1 MSQNSHAADQLAVRC
16 LALNLPAGFR
26 IDEHAHAWPQL
37 VYASSGVLTVRTGSG
52 VWVVPS
58 LRAVCVPAGFA
69 HSVECSGA
77 TSMRTLYFHP
87 AMCGHWEA
95 RPRVVGVSP
104 LLTQLVLHVLELGGL
119 RRDDARQRRLALVVL
134 DQIATTQETPLR
146 LPIPTD
152 ERAAGVARQIMAA
165 PGDART
171 LEGIAAGSGASAR
184 TIARVFA
191 EQTGMSFGQWR
202 TRARLAHALTRLAQG
217 VPVQLVAA
225 EVGYERPS
233 AFIAMFKR
241 ELGETPGRYFA
252 EASGE
257 AAGA

>member
-1 MSQNSHAADQLAVRC
+1 MVRC

-26 IDEHAHAWPQL
+26 IDEHSHAWPQL

-58 LRAVCVPAGFA
+58 RRAVCVPAGLA

-77 TSMRTLYFHP
+77 TAMRTLYFHP
-87 AMCGHWEA
+87 VMCRHWDD

-104 LLTQLVLHVLELGGL
+104 LLTQLVFQVLELRGL
-119 RRDDARQRRLALVVL
+119 RRDDARQRRLASVVL
-134 DQIATTQETPLR
+134 DQIATTQEAPLE
-146 LPIPTD
+146 LPMPAD
-152 ERAAGVARQIMAA
+152 KRAVRIADGIMAN

-171 LEGIAAGSGASAR
+171 LEEISAGSGASAR
-184 TIARVFA
+184 TLARLFA
-191 EQTGMSFGQWR
+191 EQTRMSFGQWR
-202 TRARLAHALTRLAQG
+202 TQARLTRALQRLAEG
-217 VPVQLVAA
+217 VPVQLVAP

-241 ELGETPGRYFA
+241 ELGETPGRYFDD
-252 EASGE
+252 
-257 AAGA
+257 AADGTARA